1 MSDTEQNSAWM
12 LYRLHTSSGESW
24 IDFRQVCAIVCH
36 LPNREN
42 FNIDVHMNNGSI
54 FTVIDTNHAHRK
66 EIMNAWKNIIQA
78 EGNE

>member
-1 MSDTEQNSAWM
+1 MSDTGYPAWM

-24 IDFRQVCAIVCH
+24 IDFRQVCAIVCM
-36 LPNREN
+36 EA
-42 FNIDVHMNNGSI
+42 NIDVHMNNGSI